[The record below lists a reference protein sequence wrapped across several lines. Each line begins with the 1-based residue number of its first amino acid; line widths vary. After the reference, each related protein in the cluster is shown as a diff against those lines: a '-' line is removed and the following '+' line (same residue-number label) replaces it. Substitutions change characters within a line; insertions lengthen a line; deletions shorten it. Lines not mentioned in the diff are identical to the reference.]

1 MGLQPKLCPSR
12 LHGSTSLSCF
22 LFITFIVALIFY
34 DDLEISLFSLLD
46 TSLMTDPSFPRDRVY
61 EKIIKPKLT
70 FYSMLIRQ
78 RVEAGEGSERRR
90 EGEKDMEKW
99 VGRLTGF
106 SVQEGFIM

>member
-1 MGLQPKLCPSR
+1 MK
-12 LHGSTSLSCF
+12 
-22 LFITFIVALIFY
+22 
-34 DDLEISLFSLLD
+34 
-46 TSLMTDPSFPRDRVY
+46 
-61 EKIIKPKLT
+61 KIIKPKLT

-78 RVEAGEGSERRR
+78 RVEAGEGRRGG